1 MLTCKDVIGL
11 MLDYLEE
18 ALTPEVLE
26 EFAQHLRDCR
36 PCVAYLNTYKR
47 TRDLTGQ
54 VARVP
59 MPDEMRARL
68 RELLVRQLSQG
79 AS

>member
-1 MLTCKDVIGL
+1 MTCKDVIGL
-11 MLDYLEE
+11 LLDFLED
-18 ALTPEVLE
+18 ALTPEALE
-26 EFAQHLRDCR
+26 AFNEHFRLCP

-59 MPDEMRARL
+59 MPEEMKARL
-68 RELLVRQLSQG
+68 RELLVCQLSQG